1 MKLLDARISNYRS
14 IKDEQS
20 IVFNASTTLIGPNNS
35 GKTNALRAIAL
46 LFGGYENKF
55 QYTREKDL
63 PIDRPTKQTS
73 VIGTFAIQSEEKWFW
88 ERFDRL
94 HEMQGTTR
102 DGNHVTLYLYFTATN
117 TPVYSFF
124 ANIKRPNDKKADYSR
139 VLRALVSDLV
149 EKYNVIYIPSEKS
162 IVDLYSQL
170 LAPRVSKKASSIL
183 SAAMPQLKAELK
195 IIGESI
201 SATLQASGITES
213 TVQME
218 VPDDDLMSIVGEFS
232 LSVTDTV
239 KTNYTQKGRGLQAAI
254 FYASLHWVDER
265 IRDDGKIPFWLI
277 EEPESYMH
285 PELAKNCRLM
295 LTMIAENSMTVIST
309 HSMQFL
315 PRDPDGIHSFT
326 LNEAA
331 TSISRFIKYDEACN
345 ALKKSL
351 GLRFSDYYSLGD
363 CNVFLEGKW
372 DAYVIRETLSHIS
385 AISKMKFPKLSSA
398 VLIEKDGVSALVGF
412 LRAVYDHV
420 RKEVAAVTVFDG
432 DDAGVRARKE
442 LQGFFGRRGE
452 FQSNI
457 DFVSVRSGYPMEG
470 IFPEDWIKQ
479 CNAEHSDWFKTW
491 SVDASGN
498 VEPFEIEDNKKEGY
512 TKYMC
517 SKVLEESDGSRLTML
532 KNLFSSIDAALAEQH
547 NRLAQVNN
555 AQVKSLH
562 QVAKVTTPMQNSI
575 AAAEEKS
582 NE

>member
-1 MKLLDARISNYRS
+1 MKLLDTRISNYRS

-20 IVFNASTTLIGPNNS
+20 IVFDAATTLIGPNNS
-35 GKTNALRAIAL
+35 GKTNALKAIAL

-55 QYTREKDL
+55 LYDRARDL
-63 PIDRPTKQTS
+63 PVDRPTKQTS
-73 VIGTFAIQSEEKWFW
+73 VIGTFEIKPEEIWFW
-88 ERFDRL
+88 DRYDRL
-94 HEMQGTTR
+94 HELQGTTR
-102 DGNHVTLYLYFTATN
+102 DGNNVTLYLYFTATN

-124 ANIKRPNDKKADYSR
+124 ANIKRPSDKKADYSR

-183 SAAMPQLKAELK
+183 AAALPQLKAELN
-195 IIGESI
+195 IIGDSI
-201 SATLQASGITES
+201 SKTLQASGIAES
-213 TVQME
+213 TVQLE
-218 VPDDDLMSIVGEFS
+218 VPDDDLRSIVGEFS

-285 PELAKNCRLM
+285 PELAKNCRHM
-295 LTMIAENSMTVIST
+295 LSMIAKNSMAVIST

-315 PRDPDGIHSFT
+315 PREPSGIHSFI
-326 LNEAA
+326 LKESA

-363 CNVFLEGKW
+363 CNVLLEGKW
-372 DAYVIRETLSHIS
+372 DAYVIRETLDHIS
-385 AISKMKFPKLSSA
+385 QISGKQFSKLSSA

-442 LQGFFGRRGE
+442 LQGFFSRRGE

-470 IFPEDWIKQ
+470 IFPDDWIKQ
-479 CNAEHSDWFKTW
+479 CNAEHNGWFKTW

-498 VEPFEIEDNKKEGY
+498 VEPFEIEDDKKEGY
-512 TKYMC
+512 AKYMC
-517 SKVLEESDGSRLTML
+517 AKVLAEADATRLTML
-532 KNLFSSIDAALAEQH
+532 TNLFGAIDLALSDQQK
-547 NRLAQVNN
+547 RLAQIDH
-555 AQVKSLH
+555 AQMKAPPSQL
-562 QVAKVTTPMQNSI
+562 TT
-575 AAAEEKS
+575 AT
-582 NE
+582 

>member
-1 MKLLDARISNYRS
+1 MKLLNARISNYRS

-20 IVFNASTTLIGPNNS
+20 IVFDISTTLIGPNNS

-55 QYTREKDL
+55 LYDREKDL
-63 PIDRPTKQTS
+63 PVDRPTKQTS
-73 VIGTFAIQSEEKWFW
+73 VIGTFEIQSEEKWFW
-88 ERFDRL
+88 DKFDRL
-94 HEMQGTTR
+94 HELQGTTR
-102 DGNHVTLYLYFTATN
+102 DGNNVTLYLYFTATN

-139 VLRALVSDLV
+139 VLRSLVSDLV

-183 SAAMPQLKAELK
+183 SAALPQLKAELEM
-195 IIGESI
+195 IGKSI
-201 SATLQASGITES
+201 STTLQNSGISES

-265 IRDDGKIPFWLI
+265 IREDGKIPFWLI

-295 LTMIAENSMTVIST
+295 LAMIARNSMTVIST

-315 PRDPDGIHSFT
+315 PREPAGIHSFT
-326 LNEAA
+326 LKEAA
-331 TSISRFIKYDEACN
+331 TNISRFIKYDEACN

-363 CNVFLEGKW
+363 CNVLLEGKW

-385 AISKMKFPKLSSA
+385 KISETQFPKLTSA

-442 LQGFFGRRGE
+442 LQGFFSHRGE

-470 IFPEDWIKQ
+470 IFPDDWIKQ
-479 CNAEHSDWFKTW
+479 CNAEHSGWFKTW

-498 VEPFEIEDNKKEGY
+498 VEPFEIEDDKKEGY
-512 TKYMC
+512 AKYMC
-517 SKVLEESDGSRLTML
+517 TKVLAESDASRLTML
-532 KNLFSSIDAALAEQH
+532 KNLFVAIDTALAEQH
-547 NRLAQVNN
+547 KKLAQVDN
-555 AQVKSLH
+555 AQIKTLPQEAKS
-562 QVAKVTTPMQNSI
+562 TPPMQS
-575 AAAEEKS
+575 S
-582 NE
+582 NAVVEDQSN

>member
-20 IVFNASTTLIGPNNS
+20 IVFDVSTTLIGPNNS

-55 QYTREKDL
+55 LYDRNKDL
-63 PIDRPTKQTS
+63 PVDRPTKQTS
-73 VIGTFAIQSEEKWFW
+73 VIGTFEIQPGEKWFW
-88 ERFDRL
+88 EKFDRL
-94 HEMQGTTR
+94 HEMQGTIR
-102 DGNHVTLYLYFTATN
+102 DGNNVTLYLYFTATN

-183 SAAMPQLKAELK
+183 SAALPQLKIELEM
-195 IIGESI
+195 IGKSI
-201 SATLQASGITES
+201 SATLQASGISES
-213 TVQME
+213 TVQLE
-218 VPDDDLMSIVGEFS
+218 VPDDDLMSIVGEFC

-254 FYASLHWVDER
+254 FYASLNWIDER

-285 PELAKNCRLM
+285 PELAKNCRQM
-295 LTMIAENSMTVIST
+295 LSMIARNSMTIIST

-315 PRDPDGIHSFT
+315 PREPAGIHSFT
-326 LNEAA
+326 LKETA
-331 TSISRFIKYDEACN
+331 TNISRYIKYDEACN

-363 CNVFLEGKW
+363 CNVLLEGKW

-385 AISKMKFPKLSSA
+385 RISGTQYPKLSSA

-432 DDAGVRARKE
+432 DEAGVRARKE
-442 LQGFFGRRGE
+442 LQGFFSRRGE

-470 IFPEDWIKQ
+470 IFPDAWIKE
-479 CNAEHSDWFKTW
+479 CNAEHNGWFKTW
-491 SVDASGN
+491 SIDVSGN
-498 VEPFEIEDNKKEGY
+498 VEPFEIEDDKKEGY
-512 TKYMC
+512 AKYMC
-517 SKVLEESDGSRLTML
+517 AKVLAESDASRLNML
-532 KNLFSSIDAALAEQH
+532 KNLFGAIDIALAEQH
-547 NRLAQVNN
+547 KRLAQVNN
-555 AQVKSLH
+555 ETTNTLQQDAKSPP
-562 QVAKVTTPMQNSI
+562 PMQNSNV
-575 AAAEEKS
+575 AVEYKS
-582 NE
+582 D